1 MKSHLVAR
9 MCSAGAVLPL
19 LLLTALPSPVLA
31 AGEWIELD
39 PEEGGVGD
47 TVRVSGED
55 FDASYRK
62 SSGDWVYVYVR
73 VYFSSD
79 RADVGDKI
87 DVEVEDYE
95 IVDKSDKV
103 DKNGEWKVSFTL
115 PAELTDGEEDDDV
128 DGGSYYVYVTY
139 KGDDEIVAAGEF
151 EVTDV
156 YPYWYGMRYWS
167 PFSSSWRRFHSPW
180 YGRYPYYRGL
190 YPCPPRPCPCP
201 CPWPDD
207 WHDDIPCLPD
217 DMPWPPL
224 DWHYRPDCD

>member
-1 MKSHLVAR
+1 MKDHLAAR
-9 MCSAGAVLPL
+9 MLSVGAVLPL
-19 LLLTALPSPVLA
+19 LLLTALPSPILA
-31 AGEWIELD
+31 AGEWIELEPD
-39 PEEGGVGD
+39 DGGAGD
-47 TVRVSGED
+47 TVRVLGEG
-55 FDASYRK
+55 FNKSYRK

-87 DVEVEDYE
+87 DVEVKDYE
-95 IVDKSDKV
+95 VVDKSDKV
-103 DKNGEWKVSFTL
+103 DKNGEWKGSFTL
-115 PAELTDGEEDDDV
+115 PAELTDGEDDEDV

-139 KGDDEIVAAGEF
+139 KGDDEIVAVGEF

-156 YPYWYGMRYWS
+156 DLYWYGPWHWS
-167 PFSSSWRRFHSPW
+167 PFSSSWRRYQSPW
-180 YGRYPYYRGL
+180 YGWYQLHGERCC
-190 YPCPPRPCPCP
+190 CPPCP
-201 CPWPDD
+201 CPWPWPED